1 MRNLQYEK
9 RIDKRCIIQAQ
20 WQNLFTIFLSGTDV
34 NNVII
39 RLIKLMNRDKIQ
51 KIKYF

>member
-9 RIDKRCIIQAQ
+9 RIAKRCIIQAQ

-34 NNVII
+34 ITKEKI
-39 RLIKLMNRDKIQ
+39 FLIESLHDRIS
-51 KIKYF
+51 